1 MCEVFFFLELCFA
14 ANMSNNKDK
23 NTFKNA
29 SEEVDMKFV
38 MKALIGEMK
47 RILRSKMG
55 QVHEG
60 IDRVEN
66 ACVEQPKNAP
76 NVRRRHRF
84 QPREVRVED
93 EEYYGG
99 NFDKEDDRDSIVG
112 NMRYGGQF
120 REARN

>member
-1 MCEVFFFLELCFA
+1 
-14 ANMSNNKDK
+14 MSNNKDK

-60 IDRVEN
+60 IDWVEN

-76 NVRRRHRF
+76 NVRRRHRV

-99 NFDKEDDRDSIVG
+99 NSDKEDDRDSIVG